1 MSEILKFII
10 DINAF
15 AKFKIDK
22 FRESESRHYSA
33 AETVVKIEKC
43 DYESKS
49 EVVKSVSV
57 SVQLSRSQL
66 LI

>member
-1 MSEILKFII
+1 MPEILKFII

-15 AKFKIDK
+15 AKFKIDI
-22 FRESESRHYSA
+22 FRERESGHYCA
-33 AETVVKIEKC
+33 AENVVKIEKY